1 MASVILLL
9 LYGLAVGVS
18 LGLTGGGGSIIT
30 VPLLVYLVGETVHVA
45 IPTSLVIVGG
55 TALAGYLSRL
65 SMADTRAG
73 LMLGF
78 AGLFGAVPGRFASQF
93 FSGRVLLLLFAL
105 IMLVA
110 SYFMFRSKT
119 YGTVDGA
126 SEGSGMVERFRP
138 NLGAVSVSGIA
149 VGFLTGFLGVGG
161 GFLIVPCIVLIL
173 RMPMRSAIP
182 TSLLVIAINCAS
194 SLIGPMLMGQA
205 GRAVAAIDWGV
216 AGLFL
221 AGGLAGSW
229 IGSSVAA
236 KLDQRALKRVFAVFV
251 FAVGLVIAGS
261 TTGLLP
267 LSVK

>member
-1 MASVILLL
+1 VASVIPLLV
-9 LYGLAVGVS
+9 YGLAVGVS

-55 TALAGYLSRL
+55 TALAGYVSRIAA
-65 SMADTRAG
+65 ADTRAG
-73 LMLGF
+73 LLLGF

-93 FSGRVLLLLFAL
+93 FSGRVLLLLFSL

-119 YGTVDGA
+119 YGVAEGA
-126 SEGSGMVERFRP
+126 SAPETMERVRP
-138 NLGAVSVSGIA
+138 NWLAVAFSGIA

-173 RMPMRSAIP
+173 RMPMRAAIP
-182 TSLLVIAINCAS
+182 TSLLVIAVNCAS
-194 SLIGPMLMGQA
+194 SLIGPMVMGQA
-205 GRAVAAIDWGV
+205 GRAVAAIDWDV
-216 AGLFL
+216 AWLFL

-229 IGSSVAA
+229 IGAAVAA
-236 KLDQRALKRVFAVFV
+236 KLDQRVLKRMFAVFV

-267 LSVK
+267 LPVK

>member
-1 MASVILLL
+1 MAAVIPLL

-55 TALAGYLSRL
+55 TALAGYLNRIST
-65 SMADTRAG
+65 ADTRAG
-73 LMLGF
+73 LLLGL

-93 FSGRVLLLLFAL
+93 FSGRVLLLFFSL

-110 SYFMFRSKT
+110 SYFMFQSRT
-119 YGTVDGA
+119 YGAPEGQ
-126 SEGSGMVERFRP
+126 SGSGAVKRAGP
-138 NLGAVSVSGIA
+138 NWLAVAASGIV

-161 GFLIVPCIVLIL
+161 GFLIVPCIVMIL
-173 RMPMRSAIP
+173 GMPMRAAIP
-182 TSLLVIAINCAS
+182 TSLLVIAVNCAS
-194 SLIGPMLMGQA
+194 SLIGPMIMGQA
-205 GRAVAAIDWGV
+205 GRAVAAIDWRV
-216 AGLFL
+216 AGIFL

-229 IGSSVAA
+229 TGGIIAG

-267 LSVK
+267 LPVK